1 MQSPLL
7 IFVGLLIPLMTL
19 HGSNSDPNNLVSD
32 SDYGPKIRLRLRLLR
47 LIAWHADGNV
57 KWTDEFI

>member
-47 LIAWHADGNV
+47 LIA
-57 KWTDEFI
+57 